1 MLLARDVDNSNLFLF
16 SGAYSLS
23 QQDKQGKLWF
33 PAGWTI
39 TLKRF
44 DSLSLVTHIS
54 HSADVWEQTRE
65 ELGNLSS
72 FTSNVMLLFAVSAG
86 RELTALNW
94 STTQGD
100 LSALFTVIKTGISN
114 AVLDFLTL
122 RGLEMLGLAQQ
133 WWDSSWWSPGLL
145 QKWCS
150 RGWVLMYRL
159 EQADTAW
166 VFSAF
171 TRVVGDRSSWSAKS
185 AFPREKYVRRCC
197 PWLSYLEGAVVL
209 VGGQTFSL
217 FSFFLFYGYFFLSLS
232 LFMAIFFLVL
242 AQREVGR

>member
-122 RGLEMLGLAQQ
+122 RGLGMLGLAQQ
-133 WWDSSWWSPGLL
+133 WWDSSCWSPGLL

-150 RGWVLMYRL
+150 RGAVLRMGPNVQTGAGRHSLNVQCIHQSCWGSLIL
-159 EQADTAW
+159 ECKISISTWKICKEVSSLTELFRRGCCLSGRAD
-166 VFSAF
+166 
-171 TRVVGDRSSWSAKS
+171 
-185 AFPREKYVRRCC
+185 
-197 PWLSYLEGAVVL
+197 
-209 VGGQTFSL
+209 
-217 FSFFLFYGYFFLSLS
+217 
-232 LFMAIFFLVL
+232 FFLVFL
-242 AQREVGR
+242 FPVLWLFFS